1 MSPWKKAVYEGM
13 DVIFVMP
20 RAMVRMTLNFVL
32 ALHHMAA
39 KYIAKYLFNF
49 IFVNIESMIVVF
61 KGWCRFFALLFILPE
76 ETSLIDRIAFE
87 PKH

>member
-1 MSPWKKAVYEGM
+1 MLFYTLMSPWKKAVDEGM

-39 KYIAKYLFNF
+39 KYIAK
-49 IFVNIESMIVVF
+49 
-61 KGWCRFFALLFILPE
+61 
-76 ETSLIDRIAFE
+76 
-87 PKH
+87 